1 MICIGAHFRSTSELS
16 APSNAKQLEMNFTV
30 HTGQHRP
37 WQGGLWATGRSDK
50 HKLISYTLYIYGV
63 YIYIRYIRCTC
74 CWHYIHTDAKLLIPL
89 GTHVRLVVSCSFY
102 VKTRTSARWQWHWP
116 LVFRPLST
124 QIERA
129 SKKKSKWQAVMQES
143 SAFFSAAA
151 PHEKSNSLQ
160 AAHRNSF
167 CNCAPVFKSAA
178 CVQEGV
184 WFISKRWP
192 H

>member
-1 MICIGAHFRSTSELS
+1 MPSSWKWISLSTRDS
-16 APSNAKQLEMNFTV
+16 
-30 HTGQHRP
+30 TG
-37 WQGGLWATGRSDK
+37 LGRAACGRLAD
-50 HKLISYTLYIYGV
+50 LISTNSYHIRCIYTV